1 MFLSKLIIGSTR
13 GFIRGQILATTADL
27 NGKANTNHTH
37 DDRYYTE
44 AEVNNLIAQSGGF
57 KTYFLKDHWT
67 TGWTSRT
74 YNVGF
79 TIAIVFYRLAVGG
92 ISYGFGRPGETIRA
106 RSGNRTCALI
116 QVTATSLVVTVQDEA
131 AVSNVNNFVALGY

>member
-1 MFLSKLIIGSTR
+1 M
-13 GFIRGQILATTADL
+13 

-67 TGWTSRT
+67 TWASRT

-79 TIAIVFYRLAVGG
+79 TIAIVFYSLSVSA
-92 ISYGFGRPGETIRA
+92 YTHGFGYPGETLYA
-106 RSGNRTCALI
+106 TI
-116 QVTATSLVVTVQDEA
+116 QVTTTNLVVTVMEEA
-131 AVSNVNNFVALGY
+131 AVSNVNNFVAF

>member
-1 MFLSKLIIGSTR
+1 M
-13 GFIRGQILATTADL
+13 

-44 AEVNNLIAQSGGF
+44 AEVNNLIAQSGGL
-57 KTYFLKDHWT
+57 KTYFLRDHWT
-67 TGWTSRT
+67 TWTSRT

-79 TIAIVFYRLAVGG
+79 TIAIVFYDLS
-92 ISYGFGRPGETIRA
+92 ITNTSHGFGYPGETLYASNASRVYA
-106 RSGNRTCALI
+106 TI
-116 QVTATSLVVTVQDEA
+116 QITTTSLVVTVQMEA

>member
-1 MFLSKLIIGSTR
+1 M
-13 GFIRGQILATTADL
+13 

-44 AEVNNLIAQSGGF
+44 AEVNNLIAQSGGL

-67 TGWTSRT
+67 TWTSRT

-79 TIAIVFYRLAVGG
+79 TIAIVFYKLGVSGNPD
-92 ISYGFGRPGETIRA
+92 GFGRPGETIYA

-116 QVTATSLVVTVQDEA
+116 QVTTTSLVVTVQEAA

>member
-1 MFLSKLIIGSTR
+1 M
-13 GFIRGQILATTADL
+13 

-67 TGWTSRT
+67 TWTSRT

-79 TIAIVFYRLAVGG
+79 TIAIVFYDLSIGG
-92 ISYGFGRPGETIRA
+92 YSHGFGYPGETLYA
-106 RSGNRTCALI
+106 NSGSRVYALI
-116 QVTATSLVVTVQDEA
+116 QVTTTNLVVTVQEEA